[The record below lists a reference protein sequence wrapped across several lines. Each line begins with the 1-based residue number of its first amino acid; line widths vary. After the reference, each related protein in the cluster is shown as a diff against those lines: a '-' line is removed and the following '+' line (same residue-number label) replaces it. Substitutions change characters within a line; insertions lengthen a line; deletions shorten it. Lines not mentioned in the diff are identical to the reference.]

1 MIYFRK
7 HKFDQIGLNKEEARH
22 VYFNPN
28 DEAVCSLLVLTSY
41 LLDFPSIFVDG
52 NKLFPGKD
60 QKKRFNTCLH
70 RVAHSNTHLY
80 QTLSVDPKELGSH
93 LICKSAATYCCT
105 SVHPGPPIV
114 SVCLRAGWTA
124 GRVKER
130 YLKTY
135 WNSIN
140 QL

>member
-70 RVAHSNTHLY
+70 IVTISNEHLCE
-80 QTLSVDPKELGSH
+80 TSHVDPKELESYS
-93 LICKSAATYCCT
+93 ICKGATRKR
-105 SVHPGPPIV
+105 S
-114 SVCLRAGWTA
+114 
-124 GRVKER
+124 KETFQ
-130 YLKTY
+130 YLLTQSNK
-135 WNSIN
+135 I
-140 QL
+140 Q